1 MWGQVEGEGIH
12 TWMFLLTSQSVQG
25 LYKAYSIVIRFPYS
39 GAYSPLLTS
48 EWKAFIRLALWY
60 RWVSRL
66 CHAGYLFDLDC
77 TTKRTEMVG
86 SVLIC
91 SDVVTS
97 WLFDKLDQGNYC
109 GGMGPSLLFWVDRV
123 LWERQRLC
131 VFTQIQIRCFKDH
144 DPYFTAVYSLK
155 LLSAP
160 SDSLFFLWK
169 ITAETFK
176 YVRCINRDKSS
187 VIVARDSRCWCQ
199 SLFSYE
205 WIVRR

>member
-1 MWGQVEGEGIH
+1 M
-12 TWMFLLTSQSVQG
+12 
-25 LYKAYSIVIRFPYS
+25 
-39 GAYSPLLTS
+39 
-48 EWKAFIRLALWY
+48 LASYW
-60 RWVSRL
+60 
-66 CHAGYLFDLDC
+66 FDLDC
-77 TTKRTEMVG
+77 MRKWTEMVG

-123 LWERQRLC
+123 LWERQRLW

-144 DPYFTAVYSLK
+144 DPYFTAVYSSK

-187 VIVARDSRCWCQ
+187 IIVARDSRCWCQ